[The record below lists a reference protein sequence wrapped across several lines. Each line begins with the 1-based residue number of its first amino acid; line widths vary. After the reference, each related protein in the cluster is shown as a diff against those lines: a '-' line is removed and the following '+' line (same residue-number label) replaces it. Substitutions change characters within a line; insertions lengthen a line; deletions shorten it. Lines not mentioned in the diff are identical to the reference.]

1 MVIKS
6 NSLGN
11 FAAPFHK
18 NKTKAKAITNYFSKY
33 FAIPETNAE

>member
-11 FAAPFHK
+11 FARSFCSK
-18 NKTKAKAITNYFSKY
+18 NEKKDKSTTE
-33 FAIPETNAE
+33 PV